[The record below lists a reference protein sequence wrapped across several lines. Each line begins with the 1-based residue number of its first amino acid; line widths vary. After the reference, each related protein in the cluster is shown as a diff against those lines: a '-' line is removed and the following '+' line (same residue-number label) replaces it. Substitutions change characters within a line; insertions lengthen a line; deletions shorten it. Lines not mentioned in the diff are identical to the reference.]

1 MGASAPKKG
10 QNKLSPTDSPE
21 GCLPLDMRMP
31 ILPLSVLLLA
41 LWAGC
46 GREKRFQLP
55 PDLGRGLPPADS
67 LRTILNWLS
76 QQKSYEAETL
86 RFHYMYEYIRTLA
99 RQKPDTLPALVQELR
114 SWTQKSPYPLRE
126 GMAALGEA
134 VQWWIQGQYDSAQS
148 RAQAALRIFQEKQ
161 RSDYEGKT
169 YHLIGLIHYA
179 QGQYAEALE
188 AYQKALA
195 IRERIG
201 DQQGIASSYNNIGN
215 IHYAQ
220 GQYVEALEAYLK
232 ALTIRERIGDQQGL
246 ADCYNNVGN
255 IYNAKG
261 QYAEALEAYQKALAI
276 WEHLKDQQGLATSYN
291 NIGLIHAKQGRYA
304 EALEAFQ
311 KALVIYERID
321 NQDGMATLYNNIGN
335 IHKAQGRYAEASEA
349 FQKALAIYER
359 IDNQD
364 GMATLYNNIGNIHK
378 AQGRYAEA
386 LEAFQKALTI
396 QERIGNQE
404 GMATLYNNIGNIH
417 AAQGRYT
424 EALEALQKALTIR
437 ERIGNQEGI
446 ASCHNNIGTI
456 HAAQGRYTEA
466 LEALQKALAI
476 RERINDQE
484 GIALSYDNIGTLYQA
499 QGLYAVARSYFQK
512 ALAIAQSLGLQDL
525 LDDIYLNL
533 AQTDSALAAS
543 GLTHL
548 WKSAY
553 LHHRLYAAYKDS
565 VLNEASIRKQAQ
577 LESQYEYDKK
587 ISLLKA
593 QQEKERA
600 LAQAQLQRQKT
611 ERNAL
616 LTILAVVLLA
626 LSTMTYYQ
634 ILLRRKNRLIQEQAH
649 QLELKNAELQSINQA
664 LTESNKIIQ
673 AQAEELIA
681 KNAELTTLN
690 TELEATNK
698 ALSDSYLTI
707 QKQAKELARKNEE
720 ILDSIRYAE
729 RIQRA
734 ILPSEERRHRLLPD
748 SFLIYQ
754 PRDIVAGD
762 FYWLEETDQYIF
774 LAVADATGHGVPGA
788 FVSLVC
794 ASALNRTVRQEGL
807 DSPAA
812 ILTRAKTIVTQVLTQ
827 EGTHLRDGM
836 DIALIRLEKNTPARL
851 TYAGANRPLWIISH
865 QKELIEIPPTRQ
877 PIGFTDTEKPFEEH
891 EIDLS
896 SRLPA
901 MLYAFTD
908 GFIDQVGGPKGRKL
922 MSKGLREILL
932 EISHRPCPEQE
943 KHLQRFFTAWKG
955 EWPQLDDVT
964 LIGVRLG

>member
-21 GCLPLDMRMP
+21 GCLPLDMRIP
-31 ILPLSVLLLA
+31 TLPLSVILLA

-46 GREKRFQLP
+46 GREERFQLP

-134 VQWWIQGQYDSAQS
+134 VRWRIQGQYDSALSQ
-148 RAQAALRIFQEKQ
+148 AQTALRIFQEKK

-169 YHLIGLIHYA
+169 YHFIGLIHY
-179 QGQYAEALE
+179 
-188 AYQKALA
+188 
-195 IRERIG
+195 
-201 DQQGIASSYNNIGN
+201 
-215 IHYAQ
+215 
-220 GQYVEALEAYLK
+220 V
-232 ALTIRERIGDQQGL
+232 
-246 ADCYNNVGN
+246 
-255 IYNAKG
+255 
-261 QYAEALEAYQKALAI
+261 
-276 WEHLKDQQGLATSYN
+276 
-291 NIGLIHAKQGRYA
+291 QGRYA
-304 EALEAFQ
+304 EALES
-311 KALVIYERID
+311 Y
-321 NQDGMATLYNNIGN
+321 
-335 IHKAQGRYAEASEA
+335 
-349 FQKALAIYER
+349 
-359 IDNQD
+359 
-364 GMATLYNNIGNIHK
+364 
-378 AQGRYAEA
+378 
-386 LEAFQKALTI
+386 QKALTI
-396 QERIGNQE
+396 HERIGNQE

-417 AAQGRYT
+417 YDQGRYA
-424 EALEALQKALTIR
+424 EALESYQKALTIR
-437 ERIGNQEGI
+437 ERIDDQQGI
-446 ASCHNNIGTI
+446 ASSYNNIGTI
-456 HAAQGRYTEA
+456 HAAQGRYAEA
-466 LEALQKALAI
+466 LEAYQKALTIFERIGDQQGVASSYNNIGNIHRAQGRYAEALEAHQKALTI
-476 RERINDQE
+476 RERIGDQQGIAACYGNIGNIHADQGRYAEALEAYQKALTIYESIENPWGIAACHTNIGNIHTDQGRYAEALEAYQKALTILKRIGNQQGIAVCYGNIGTIHHAQGRYAEALEAYQKALTIYERINDQR
-484 GIALSYDNIGTLYQA
+484 GITMSYTDVGTLYQA

-512 ALAIAQSLGLQDL
+512 ALPIAQALQLHDI
-525 LDDIYLNL
+525 LDNIYLNL

-565 VLNEASIRKQAQ
+565 VRNEASIRKQAQ

-600 LAQAQLQRQKT
+600 LAHAQLQRQKT

-616 LTILAVVLLA
+616 LAILAVVLLA
-626 LSTMTYYQ
+626 LSTMTYFQ
-634 ILLRRKNRLIQEQAH
+634 ILLRRKNRLIQEQA
-649 QLELKNAELQSINQA
+649 QELQQKNAELQSINQA

-673 AQAEELIA
+673 AQAEELIT

-690 TELEATNK
+690 TELNATNK

-707 QKQAKELARKNEE
+707 QQQAQELAQKNEE
-720 ILDSIRYAE
+720 ILDSIHYAK
-729 RIQRA
+729 RIQQA
-734 ILPSEERRHRLLPD
+734 ILPSHEKWFRLLPN
-748 SFLIYQ
+748 SFLFYQ
-754 PRDIVAGD
+754 PKDIVAGD
-762 FYWLEETDQYIF
+762 FYWLEETDHYIF

-794 ASALNRTVRQEGL
+794 ASALNQALQQEGL
-807 DSPAA
+807 NSPAA

-851 TYAGANRPLWIISH
+851 TYAGANRPLWIISS

-877 PIGFTDTEKPFEEH
+877 PIGFTDTEKSFEEH

-922 MSKGLREILL
+922 MSKGLREILP
-932 EISHRPCPEQE
+932 EVSHRPCPEQE
-943 KHLQRFFTAWKG
+943 DHLQRFFIAWKG

>member
-1 MGASAPKKG
+1 
-10 QNKLSPTDSPE
+10 
-21 GCLPLDMRMP
+21 
-31 ILPLSVLLLA
+31 
-41 LWAGC
+41 
-46 GREKRFQLP
+46 
-55 PDLGRGLPPADS
+55 
-67 LRTILNWLS
+67 
-76 QQKSYEAETL
+76 
-86 RFHYMYEYIRTLA
+86 
-99 RQKPDTLPALVQELR
+99 
-114 SWTQKSPYPLRE
+114 
-126 GMAALGEA
+126 
-134 VQWWIQGQYDSAQS
+134 
-148 RAQAALRIFQEKQ
+148 
-161 RSDYEGKT
+161 
-169 YHLIGLIHYA
+169 
-179 QGQYAEALE
+179 
-188 AYQKALA
+188 
-195 IRERIG
+195 
-201 DQQGIASSYNNIGN
+201 
-215 IHYAQ
+215 
-220 GQYVEALEAYLK
+220 
-232 ALTIRERIGDQQGL
+232 
-246 ADCYNNVGN
+246 
-255 IYNAKG
+255 
-261 QYAEALEAYQKALAI
+261 
-276 WEHLKDQQGLATSYN
+276 
-291 NIGLIHAKQGRYA
+291 
-304 EALEAFQ
+304 
-311 KALVIYERID
+311 
-321 NQDGMATLYNNIGN
+321 
-335 IHKAQGRYAEASEA
+335 
-349 FQKALAIYER
+349 
-359 IDNQD
+359 
-364 GMATLYNNIGNIHK
+364 MATLYNNIGNIHK

>member
-1 MGASAPKKG
+1 
-10 QNKLSPTDSPE
+10 
-21 GCLPLDMRMP
+21 MRIP

-46 GREKRFQLP
+46 GREERFQLP

-67 LRTILNWLS
+67 IRAVLDWLS
-76 QQKSYEAETL
+76 KQKAYEAETL
-86 RFHYMYEYIRTLA
+86 RFHYMYEYIQTLA
-99 RQKPDTLPALVQELR
+99 RQKPDTLPALVQALR
-114 SWTQKSPYPLRE
+114 SWAQKSQYPLGE
-126 GMAALGEA
+126 GVAALGEA
-134 VQWWIQGQYDSAQS
+134 LRWRSQGQYDSALS
-148 RAQAALRIFQEKQ
+148 RAQTALRIFQEKK
-161 RSDYEGKT
+161 RLDYEGKT
-169 YHLIGLIHYA
+169 YNLIGLIRYV
-179 QGQYAEALE
+179 QGQYAEALK
-188 AYQKALA
+188 AFQKALT
-195 IRERIG
+195 IQERIG
-201 DQQGIASSYNNIGN
+201 DQQGIAACYGNIGNIHRAQGRYAEALESYQKALTIYECIGNQQGIASLYNNIGNIHRAQGRYAEALEAHQKALTIFERIGEQQGVASSYNNIGNIHRAQGRYAEALEAHQKALTIQERIGDLQGIATSYNNIGNIRYAQGRYAEALEAHQKALTIRERIGDLQGIATSYNNIGN

-220 GQYVEALEAYLK
+220 G
-232 ALTIRERIGDQQGL
+232 R
-246 ADCYNNVGN
+246 
-255 IYNAKG
+255 
-261 QYAEALEAYQKALAI
+261 YAEALEAY
-276 WEHLKDQQGLATSYN
+276 
-291 NIGLIHAKQGRYA
+291 
-304 EALEAFQ
+304 
-311 KALVIYERID
+311 
-321 NQDGMATLYNNIGN
+321 
-335 IHKAQGRYAEASEA
+335 
-349 FQKALAIYER
+349 
-359 IDNQD
+359 
-364 GMATLYNNIGNIHK
+364 
-378 AQGRYAEA
+378 
-386 LEAFQKALTI
+386 
-396 QERIGNQE
+396 
-404 GMATLYNNIGNIH
+404 
-417 AAQGRYT
+417 
-424 EALEALQKALTIR
+424 QKALTIR

-446 ASCHNNIGTI
+446 ASCYNNIGNI
-456 HAAQGRYTEA
+456 HADQGRYTEA
-466 LEALQKALAI
+466 LEALQKALTI
-476 RERINDQE
+476 YERINDQR
-484 GIALSYDNIGTLYQA
+484 GITMSYTDIGTLYQA

-512 ALAIAQSLGLQDL
+512 ALAIAQSLQLHDI
-525 LDDIYLNL
+525 LDNIYLNL

-565 VLNEASIRKQAQ
+565 VRNEASIRKQAQ

-593 QQEKERA
+593 QQDKERA

-616 LTILAVVLLA
+616 LITLAVVLLA

-634 ILLRRKNRLIQEQAH
+634 ILLRRKNRLIQEQA
-649 QLELKNAELQSINQA
+649 QELQQKNAELQSINQA

-690 TELEATNK
+690 TELNATNK

-707 QKQAKELARKNEE
+707 QQQAKELARKNEE
-720 ILDSIRYAE
+720 ILDSIHYAK
-729 RIQRA
+729 RIQQA

-762 FYWLEETDQYIF
+762 FYWLEETDHYIF

-794 ASALNRTVRQEGL
+794 ASALNQALQQEGL
-807 DSPAA
+807 NSPAA

-851 TYAGANRPLWIISH
+851 TYAGANRPLWIISS

-943 KHLQRFFTAWKG
+943 DHLQRFFTAWKG

>member
-1 MGASAPKKG
+1 LYNNIGTIHHAQGRYAEALESHQKA
-10 QNKLSPTDSPE
+10 LSIRERIGDQQ
-21 GCLPLDMRMP
+21 G
-31 ILPLSVLLLA
+31 I
-41 LWAGC
+41 AG
-46 GREKRFQLP
+46 
-55 PDLGRGLPPADS
+55 
-67 LRTILNWLS
+67 
-76 QQKSYEAETL
+76 SYNN
-86 RFHYMYEYIRTLA
+86 
-99 RQKPDTLPALVQELR
+99 
-114 SWTQKSPYPLRE
+114 
-126 GMAALGEA
+126 
-134 VQWWIQGQYDSAQS
+134 
-148 RAQAALRIFQEKQ
+148 
-161 RSDYEGKT
+161 
-169 YHLIGLIHYA
+169 IGTIHYD
-179 QGQYAEALE
+179 QGRYAEALE

-195 IRERIG
+195 I
-201 DQQGIASSYNNIGN
+201 
-215 IHYAQ
+215 
-220 GQYVEALEAYLK
+220 
-232 ALTIRERIGDQQGL
+232 
-246 ADCYNNVGN
+246 
-255 IYNAKG
+255 
-261 QYAEALEAYQKALAI
+261 
-276 WEHLKDQQGLATSYN
+276 
-291 NIGLIHAKQGRYA
+291 
-304 EALEAFQ
+304 
-311 KALVIYERID
+311 
-321 NQDGMATLYNNIGN
+321 
-335 IHKAQGRYAEASEA
+335 HKRLG
-349 FQKALAIYER
+349 
-359 IDNQD
+359 
-364 GMATLYNNIGNIHK
+364 
-378 AQGRYAEA
+378 
-386 LEAFQKALTI
+386 
-396 QERIGNQE
+396 
-404 GMATLYNNIGNIH
+404 
-417 AAQGRYT
+417 
-424 EALEALQKALTIR
+424 
-437 ERIGNQEGI
+437 
-446 ASCHNNIGTI
+446 
-456 HAAQGRYTEA
+456 
-466 LEALQKALAI
+466 
-476 RERINDQE
+476 DQE
-484 GIALSYDNIGTLYQA
+484 GLSISYFVIGVLYQA

-512 ALAIAQSLGLQDL
+512 ALPIAQSLGLQDQ

-600 LAQAQLQRQKT
+600 LDHAKFQRQKT

-616 LTILAVVLLA
+616 LAILAVVLLA

-634 ILLRRKNRLIQEQAH
+634 ILLRRKNRLIQEQA
-649 QLELKNAELQSINQA
+649 QELQQKNAELQSINQA

-690 TELEATNK
+690 TELNATNK
-698 ALSDSYLTI
+698 ALSESYLTI
-707 QKQAKELARKNEE
+707 QQQAKELARKNEE
-720 ILDSIRYAE
+720 ILDSIHYAK
-729 RIQRA
+729 RIQQA

-794 ASALNRTVRQEGL
+794 ASALNQALQQEGL
-807 DSPAA
+807 NAPAA

-891 EIDLS
+891 QIDLS

-932 EISHRPCPEQE
+932 EISHKPCPEQE
-943 KHLQRFFTAWKG
+943 EHLQSFFTAWKG

>member
-21 GCLPLDMRMP
+21 GCLPLDMRIP

-46 GREKRFQLP
+46 GREERFQLP
-55 PDLGRGLPPADS
+55 PDLGRGLKPADS
-67 LRTILNWLS
+67 LRAVLDWLS
-76 QQKSYEAETL
+76 KQKAYEAETL

-126 GMAALGEA
+126 GVAALGEA
-134 VQWWIQGQYDSAQS
+134 VRWRIQGQYDSALS
-148 RAQAALRIFQEKQ
+148 RAQTALRIFQEKQ
-161 RSDYEGKT
+161 RSDYEGET
-169 YHLIGLIHYA
+169 YNLIGLIYEDQGQYAKALEAYQRALTIFERIGNQEGMANSYNDIGSIHYAQGRYVEALEAFQKALTIYECIGNQQGIAGCYNNIGTIHLTQGRYAEALESYQKSLAIKERIGDQRGIASSYNNIGIIHAKQGRYAEALEAYQKALAIYERINNPWGIAPCYNNIGLIHADQGRYTEALEAYQKALTIHESIGNQEGVASSYNNIGSIHRAQGRYAEALEAYQKALAIYERIGNRQGIANCYGNIGNIHRA

-195 IRERIG
+195 I
-201 DQQGIASSYNNIGN
+201 
-215 IHYAQ
+215 
-220 GQYVEALEAYLK
+220 
-232 ALTIRERIGDQQGL
+232 
-246 ADCYNNVGN
+246 
-255 IYNAKG
+255 
-261 QYAEALEAYQKALAI
+261 
-276 WEHLKDQQGLATSYN
+276 
-291 NIGLIHAKQGRYA
+291 
-304 EALEAFQ
+304 
-311 KALVIYERID
+311 
-321 NQDGMATLYNNIGN
+321 
-335 IHKAQGRYAEASEA
+335 
-349 FQKALAIYER
+349 
-359 IDNQD
+359 
-364 GMATLYNNIGNIHK
+364 
-378 AQGRYAEA
+378 
-386 LEAFQKALTI
+386 
-396 QERIGNQE
+396 
-404 GMATLYNNIGNIH
+404 
-417 AAQGRYT
+417 
-424 EALEALQKALTIR
+424 
-437 ERIGNQEGI
+437 
-446 ASCHNNIGTI
+446 
-456 HAAQGRYTEA
+456 
-466 LEALQKALAI
+466 
-476 RERINDQE
+476 
-484 GIALSYDNIGTLYQA
+484 
-499 QGLYAVARSYFQK
+499 
-512 ALAIAQSLGLQDL
+512 AQSLGLQDQ
-525 LDDIYLNL
+525 LDDLYLHL

-616 LTILAVVLLA
+616 LTILAVVLIA

-673 AQAEELIA
+673 AQSEELIA

-720 ILDSIRYAE
+720 ILDSIRYAK
-729 RIQRA
+729 RIQQA

-794 ASALNRTVRQEGL
+794 ASALNQALRQESL
-807 DSPAA
+807 NSPAA

-827 EGTHLRDGM
+827 EGSHLRDGM

-851 TYAGANRPLWIISH
+851 TYAGANRPLWIISS

-908 GFIDQVGGPKGRKL
+908 GFTDQVGGPKGRKL

-932 EISHRPCPEQE
+932 EIYHRPYPEQE
-943 KHLQRFFTAWKG
+943 EHLQRFFTAWKG

-964 LIGVRLG
+964 LVGVRLG

>member
-1 MGASAPKKG
+1 MATMYNNIGGIHRAQGRYAEALESYQKA
-10 QNKLSPTDSPE
+10 
-21 GCLPLDMRMP
+21 
-31 ILPLSVLLLA
+31 LA
-41 LWAGC
+41 IYERIRDQQGI
-46 GREKRFQLP
+46 
-55 PDLGRGLPPADS
+55 ADCYNN
-67 LRTILNWLS
+67 IGVINV
-76 QQKSYEAETL
+76 
-86 RFHYMYEYIRTLA
+86 
-99 RQKPDTLPALVQELR
+99 D
-114 SWTQKSPYPLRE
+114 
-126 GMAALGEA
+126 
-134 VQWWIQGQYDSAQS
+134 QGQYAE
-148 RAQAALRIFQEKQ
+148 ALESYQKALPI
-161 RSDYEGKT
+161 YERLDDRQGIANC
-169 YHLIGLIHYA
+169 YNNIGVINVY
-179 QGQYAEALE
+179 QGRYAEALE

-195 IRERIG
+195 IYEPIG
-201 DQQGIASSYNNIGN
+201 NQEGMATSYRNIGN
-215 IHYAQ
+215 IHRAQ
-220 GQYVEALEAYLK
+220 G
-232 ALTIRERIGDQQGL
+232 R
-246 ADCYNNVGN
+246 
-255 IYNAKG
+255 
-261 QYAEALEAYQKALAI
+261 YAEALEAYQKAFAI
-276 WEHLKDQQGLATSYN
+276 YEHIGNSWGMAACYNSIGNFQSDQGWYAEALESYQKALTIHEHIGNQEGMASSYN
-291 NIGLIHAKQGRYA
+291 NIGIIHKEQGRYA
-304 EALEAFQ
+304 EAL
-311 KALVIYERID
+311 KAY
-321 NQDGMATLYNNIGN
+321 
-335 IHKAQGRYAEASEA
+335 
-349 FQKALAIYER
+349 QKALAIYER
-359 IDNQD
+359 INNPW
-364 GMATLYNNIGNIHK
+364 GIAACYNNIGNVHGD
-378 AQGRYAEA
+378 QGRYAKA
-386 LEAFQKALTI
+386 LEAYQKALP
-396 QERIGNQE
+396 
-404 GMATLYNNIGNIH
+404 
-417 AAQGRYT
+417 
-424 EALEALQKALTIR
+424 
-437 ERIGNQEGI
+437 
-446 ASCHNNIGTI
+446 
-456 HAAQGRYTEA
+456 
-466 LEALQKALAI
+466 
-476 RERINDQE
+476 
-484 GIALSYDNIGTLYQA
+484 
-499 QGLYAVARSYFQK
+499 
-512 ALAIAQSLGLQDL
+512 IAQSLQLHDI
-525 LDDIYLNL
+525 LDNIYLNL
-533 AQTDSALAAS
+533 AQTHSALAAS

-565 VLNEASIRKQAQ
+565 VRNEASIRKQAQ

-626 LSTMTYYQ
+626 LSTMAYFQ
-634 ILLRRKNRLIQEQAH
+634 ILLRRKNRLIQEQAR

-664 LTESNKIIQ
+664 LTQSNKIIQ

-690 TELEATNK
+690 TELNATNK

-729 RIQRA
+729 RIQQA

-762 FYWLEETDQYIF
+762 FYWLEETDHYIF

-794 ASALNRTVRQEGL
+794 ASALNQALQQEGL
-807 DSPAA
+807 NSPAA

-836 DIALIRLEKNTPARL
+836 DIALIRLEKNAPTRL
-851 TYAGANRPLWIISH
+851 TYAGANRPLWIISS
-865 QKELIEIPPTRQ
+865 QKELIELPPTHQ

-932 EISHRPCPEQE
+932 EISHKPCPEQE
-943 KHLQRFFTAWKG
+943 EHLQRFFTAWKG

>member
-1 MGASAPKKG
+1 
-10 QNKLSPTDSPE
+10 
-21 GCLPLDMRMP
+21 MP
-31 ILPLSVLLLA
+31 ILPLSVFLLA

-46 GREKRFQLP
+46 GREERFQLP

-67 LRTILNWLS
+67 LRAVLDWLS
-76 QQKSYEAETL
+76 KQKAYEAETL
-86 RFHYMYEYIRTLA
+86 RFHYLYEYIRTLA
-99 RQKPDTLPALVQELR
+99 RQKPDTLPALVQALR
-114 SWTQKSPYPLRE
+114 SWAQKSQYPLGE
-126 GMAALGEA
+126 GVATLGEA
-134 VQWWIQGQYDSAQS
+134 VVWRSRGQYDSALS
-148 RAQAALRIFQEKQ
+148 RAQTALRIFQEKE
-161 RSDYEGKT
+161 RLDYEGKA
-169 YHLIGLIHYA
+169 HNLIGSIHYA
-179 QGQYAEALE
+179 QGRYAEALE
-188 AYQKALA
+188 AFQKALA
-195 IRERIG
+195 IHERIG
-201 DQQGIASSYNNIGN
+201 DQQGLASSYNNIGI

-220 GQYVEALEAYLK
+220 GQHNKALEAYQKSL
-232 ALTIRERIGDQQGL
+232 AIRERIGDQQGL
-246 ADCYNNVGN
+246 ADC
-255 IYNAKG
+255 
-261 QYAEALEAYQKALAI
+261 
-276 WEHLKDQQGLATSYN
+276 YN

-311 KALVIYERID
+311 KALTICERIGD
-321 NQDGMATLYNNIGN
+321 QKGLADRYNSIGVIHADQGRYAEALESYQKALTIRERIGDQQGIATCYNNIGVIHHEQGRYAEALESYQKALTIRERIGDQQGIADCYNNIGN
-335 IHKAQGRYAEASEA
+335 IHAKQGRYAEALEA
-349 FQKALAIYER
+349 YQKALAIYER
-359 IDNQD
+359 INNPWRIAACYNNIGIIHADQGRYAKALEAYQKALVIHERIGNPQ
-364 GMATLYNNIGNIHK
+364 GIANCHNNIGNIHYAQRRYAEALEAYQK
-378 AQGRYAEA
+378 ALAIHERIGDQRGIANCHNNIGNIHYAQRRYAEA
-386 LEAFQKALTI
+386 LEAFQKAL
-396 QERIGNQE
+396 
-404 GMATLYNNIGNIH
+404 
-417 AAQGRYT
+417 
-424 EALEALQKALTIR
+424 
-437 ERIGNQEGI
+437 
-446 ASCHNNIGTI
+446 
-456 HAAQGRYTEA
+456 
-466 LEALQKALAI
+466 ALA
-476 RERINDQE
+476 QP
-484 GIALSYDNIGTLYQA
+484 
-499 QGLYAVARSYFQK
+499 
-512 ALAIAQSLGLQDL
+512 LQLHDL

-543 GLTHL
+543 GLSHL

-565 VLNEASIRKQAQ
+565 VRNEESIRKQAQ

-587 ISLLKA
+587 IALLKA

-600 LAQAQLQRQKT
+600 LAHAQLQRQKT

-626 LSTMTYYQ
+626 LFTMAYFQ

-649 QLELKNAELQSINQA
+649 QLQQKNAELQSINQA
-664 LTESNKIIQ
+664 LAESNKIIQ

-690 TELEATNK
+690 AELEATNK
-698 ALSDSYLTI
+698 ALSQSYLTI
-707 QKQAKELARKNEE
+707 QHQAQELAQKNEE
-720 ILDSIRYAE
+720 ILDSIRYAK
-729 RIQRA
+729 RIQQA

-762 FYWLEETDQYIF
+762 FYWLEETDHYIF

-794 ASALNRTVRQEGL
+794 ANALNRTVRQEGL
-807 DSPAA
+807 NSPAA

-827 EGTHLRDGM
+827 EGSHLRDGM

-891 EIDLS
+891 QIDLS

-932 EISHRPCPEQE
+932 QISHKPCPEQE
-943 KHLQRFFTAWKG
+943 EHLQRFFTAWKG

>member
-1 MGASAPKKG
+1 
-10 QNKLSPTDSPE
+10 
-21 GCLPLDMRMP
+21 MRMP

-46 GREKRFQLP
+46 GRERRFQLP

-86 RFHYMYEYIRTLA
+86 RFHYMYEYIWMLA

-114 SWTQKSPYPLRE
+114 SWAQKSKYLLGE
-126 GMAALGEA
+126 GVAALGEA
-134 VQWWIQGQYDSAQS
+134 VRWRSQGQYDSALS
-148 RAQAALRIFQEKQ
+148 RAQVALKIFQEKE
-161 RSDYEGKT
+161 RLDYEGKT
-169 YHLIGLIHYA
+169 YNLIGPIHHA
-179 QGQYAEALE
+179 QGQYTKALE
-188 AYQKALA
+188 ASQKALS
-195 IRERIG
+195 IHERIG
-201 DQQGIASSYNNIGN
+201 DQQGIATSYNNIGN

-220 GQYVEALEAYLK
+220 GRYAEALEAYQK
-232 ALTIRERIGDQQGL
+232 ALTIRERIGNQQGL

-304 EALEAFQ
+304 EALEALK
-311 KALVIYERID
+311 KALTIYERIG
-321 NQDGMATLYNNIGN
+321 NQQGIAAFHNNIGN
-335 IHKAQGRYAEASEA
+335 IHY
-349 FQKALAIYER
+349 
-359 IDNQD
+359 
-364 GMATLYNNIGNIHK
+364 

-386 LEAFQKALTI
+386 LEAYQKALTI
-396 QERIGNQE
+396 YECIGDLQRIATSYNSIGNIHYAQGRYAE
-404 GMATLYNNIGNIH
+404 ALEAYQKALTIRERMGDLQGIATSYNNIGIIH
-417 AAQGRYT
+417 YAQGRYA
-424 EALEALQKALTIR
+424 EALEAYQKALTIR
-437 ERIGNQEGI
+437 ERIGDLQGI
-446 ASCHNNIGTI
+446 ATSYNNIGII
-456 HAAQGRYTEA
+456 HDAQGRYAEA
-466 LEALQKALAI
+466 LEAYQKALAI
-476 RERINDQE
+476 QKRINDQQ
-484 GIALSYDNIGTLYQA
+484 GIALSYNDIGTLYQA
-499 QGLYAVARSYFQK
+499 QGLYAIARPYFQK
-512 ALAIAQSLGLQDL
+512 ALNIAQSLGLHDL
-525 LDDIYLNL
+525 LDDLYLNL

-553 LHHRLYAAYKDS
+553 LHYRLYTAYKDS

-593 QQEKERA
+593 QQEKERT

-634 ILLRRKNRLIQEQAH
+634 ILLRRKNRLIQEQA
-649 QLELKNAELQSINQA
+649 QELELKNAELQSINQA

-673 AQAEELIA
+673 AQAEELST

-690 TELEATNK
+690 AELEATNK
-698 ALSDSYLTI
+698 ALSESYLTI
-707 QKQAKELARKNEE
+707 QHQAQELAQKNEE
-720 ILDSIRYAE
+720 ILDSIHYAK
-729 RIQRA
+729 RIQQA
-734 ILPSEERRHRLLPD
+734 ILPSHEKWFRLLPN
-748 SFLIYQ
+748 SFLFYQ
-754 PRDIVAGD
+754 PKDIVAGD
-762 FYWLEETDQYIF
+762 FYWLEETDHYIF

-794 ASALNRTVRQEGL
+794 ASALNQALQQEGL
-807 DSPAA
+807 NSPAA

-836 DIALIRLEKNTPARL
+836 DIALIRLEKNAPTRL
-851 TYAGANRPLWIISH
+851 TYAGANRPLWIISS
-865 QKELIEIPPTRQ
+865 QKELIELPPTRQ

-932 EISHRPCPEQE
+932 EISHKPCPEQE
-943 KHLQRFFTAWKG
+943 KHIQRFFIAWKG

>member
-1 MGASAPKKG
+1 
-10 QNKLSPTDSPE
+10 
-21 GCLPLDMRMP
+21 MRIP

-55 PDLGRGLPPADS
+55 PDLGRSLPPADS
-67 LRTILNWLS
+67 IRAVLDWLS
-76 QQKSYEAETL
+76 KQKAYEAETL
-86 RFHYMYEYIRTLA
+86 RFHYMYEYIRMLA

-114 SWTQKSPYPLRE
+114 RWAEKSPYPLRE
-126 GMAALGEA
+126 GMSALGEA
-134 VQWWIQGQYDSAQS
+134 VQWWSQGQYDSAQS
-148 RAQAALRIFQEKQ
+148 RAQAALRIFQEKK

-201 DQQGIASSYNNIGN
+201 DQQGIAACYGNIGNIHRAQGRYAEALESYQKALTIYECIGNQQGIASSYNNIGNIHRTQGRYAEALEAHQKALTIFERIGEQQGVASSYNNIGNIHRTQGRYAEALEAHQKALTIQERIGDLQGIATSYNNIGNIRYAQGRYAEALEAHQKALTIRERIGDLQGIATSYNNIGN

-220 GQYVEALEAYLK
+220 G
-232 ALTIRERIGDQQGL
+232 
-246 ADCYNNVGN
+246 
-255 IYNAKG
+255 
-261 QYAEALEAYQKALAI
+261 
-276 WEHLKDQQGLATSYN
+276 
-291 NIGLIHAKQGRYA
+291 RYA
-304 EALEAFQ
+304 EAL
-311 KALVIYERID
+311 KAY
-321 NQDGMATLYNNIGN
+321 
-335 IHKAQGRYAEASEA
+335 
-349 FQKALAIYER
+349 
-359 IDNQD
+359 
-364 GMATLYNNIGNIHK
+364 
-378 AQGRYAEA
+378 
-386 LEAFQKALTI
+386 
-396 QERIGNQE
+396 
-404 GMATLYNNIGNIH
+404 
-417 AAQGRYT
+417 
-424 EALEALQKALTIR
+424 QKALTIR

-446 ASCHNNIGTI
+446 ASCYNNIGNI
-456 HAAQGRYTEA
+456 HADQGRYTEA
-466 LEALQKALAI
+466 LEALQKALTI
-476 RERINDQE
+476 YERINDQR
-484 GIALSYDNIGTLYQA
+484 GITMSYTDIGTLYQA
-499 QGLYAVARSYFQK
+499 QGLYAVARPYFQK
-512 ALAIAQSLGLQDL
+512 ALAIAQPLQLHDI
-525 LDDIYLNL
+525 LDNIYLNL

-565 VLNEASIRKQAQ
+565 VRNEASIRKQAQ

-616 LTILAVVLLA
+616 LIILAVVLLA

-634 ILLRRKNRLIQEQAH
+634 ILLRRKNRLIQEQA
-649 QLELKNAELQSINQA
+649 QELQQKNAELQSINQA

-698 ALSDSYLTI
+698 ALSNSYLTI
-707 QKQAKELARKNEE
+707 QHQAQELARKNEE

-729 RIQRA
+729 RIQQA

-762 FYWLEETDQYIF
+762 FYWLEETDHYIF

-794 ASALNRTVRQEGL
+794 ASALNQALQQEGL
-807 DSPAA
+807 NSPAA

-836 DIALIRLEKNTPARL
+836 DIALIRLEKNAPTHL
-851 TYAGANRPLWIISH
+851 TYAGANRPLWIISS

-922 MSKGLREILL
+922 MAKGLREILL
-932 EISHRPCPEQE
+932 EISHKPCLEQE
-943 KHLQRFFTAWKG
+943 KHLQRFFIAWKG

>member
-46 GREKRFQLP
+46 EREKRFQLP

-67 LRTILNWLS
+67 LRAVLDWLS
-76 QQKSYEAETL
+76 KQKAYEAETL
-86 RFHYMYEYIRTLA
+86 RFHYMYEYIWTLA
-99 RQKPDTLPALVQELR
+99 RQKPDTLPALVQALR
-114 SWTQKSPYPLRE
+114 SWAQKSRYLLGE

-134 VQWWIQGQYDSAQS
+134 LRWRSQGQYDSALS
-148 RAQAALRIFQEKQ
+148 RAQTALKIFQEKE
-161 RSDYEGKT
+161 RLDYEGKT
-169 YHLIGLIHYA
+169 YLLIGSIHHA
-179 QGQYAEALE
+179 QGRYAEALE
-188 AYQKALA
+188 ASQKALT
-195 IRERIG
+195 IFERIG
-201 DQQGIASSYNNIGN
+201 DQQGIASSYNNIGAIHKAQGRYAEALESYQKALTIRDRTGDQQGIASSYN
-215 IHYAQ
+215 NIGAIHYAQ
-220 GQYVEALEAYLK
+220 GRYAEALETFQK
-232 ALTIRERIGDQQGL
+232 ALTILERIGDQQGI
-246 ADCYNNVGN
+246 ASSYNNIGA
-255 IYNAKG
+255 IHKAQG
-261 QYAEALEAYQKALAI
+261 RYAEALEAYQKALTI
-276 WEHLKDQQGLATSYN
+276 REHIGDQQGIASSYN
-291 NIGLIHAKQGRYA
+291 NIGIIHY
-304 EALEAFQ
+304 
-311 KALVIYERID
+311 
-321 NQDGMATLYNNIGN
+321 
-335 IHKAQGRYAEASEA
+335 
-349 FQKALAIYER
+349 
-359 IDNQD
+359 
-364 GMATLYNNIGNIHK
+364 

-396 QERIGNQE
+396 QERIGNQQ
-404 GMATLYNNIGNIH
+404 GIATSYNNIGVIH
-417 AAQGRYT
+417 KAQGRYA
-424 EALEALQKALTIR
+424 EALEA
-437 ERIGNQEGI
+437 
-446 ASCHNNIGTI
+446 
-456 HAAQGRYTEA
+456 Y
-466 LEALQKALAI
+466 QKALAI
-476 RERINDQE
+476 SERINDQQ
-484 GIALSYDNIGTLYQA
+484 GVALSYDNIGALYQA
-499 QGLYAVARSYFQK
+499 QGLYTIARSYFQK
-512 ALAIAQSLGLQDL
+512 ALNIAQSLGLKDL
-525 LDDIYLNL
+525 LDNIYLNL

-553 LHHRLYAAYKDS
+553 LHHRLYTAYKDS

-600 LAQAQLQRQKT
+600 LAHAQLQRQKT

-626 LSTMTYYQ
+626 LSTMAYYQ
-634 ILLRRKNRLIQEQAH
+634 ILLRRKNRLIQQQAH

-673 AQAEELIA
+673 AQAAELIA

-690 TELEATNK
+690 AELNATNK

-707 QKQAKELARKNEE
+707 QQQAKELAQKNEE
-720 ILDSIRYAE
+720 ILDSIHYAK
-729 RIQRA
+729 RIQQA
-734 ILPSEERRHRLLPD
+734 ILPSHEKWLRLLPN
-748 SFLIYQ
+748 SFLFYQ
-754 PRDIVAGD
+754 PKDIVAGD

-794 ASALNRTVRQEGL
+794 ASALNQALQQEGL
-807 DSPAA
+807 NSPAA
-812 ILTRAKTIVTQVLTQ
+812 ILNRAKTIVTQVLTQ

-836 DIALIRLEKNTPARL
+836 DITLIRLEKNTPARL
-851 TYAGANRPLWIISH
+851 TYAGANRPLWIISS
-865 QKELIEIPPTRQ
+865 QKELMEIPPTRQ

-922 MSKGLREILL
+922 MTKGLREILL
-932 EISHRPCPEQE
+932 EISHKPCPEQE
-943 KHLQRFFTAWKG
+943 DHLQRFFIAWKG